1 MPQKV
6 IDTYQSFLSE
16 FNEPPLI
23 GNQAIA
29 HFRLGEYSNCDS
41 LLVELVNKSAESQR
55 GGPSYHIAMVYAQ
68 RGEINTSLE
77 WLEEAYQKHELHLM
91 WLNIEPLFKPLH
103 TDHRFEELL
112 RKIGFPERA

>member
-41 LLVELVNKSAESQR
+41 LLVELVMRNPREAALLTTS
-55 GGPSYHIAMVYAQ
+55 PMVYAQ

-103 TDHRFEELL
+103 TDRRFEELL
-112 RKIGFPERA
+112 RKIGFPE